1 MRGKRAKAIR
11 KLAYAGV
18 PKETVKLRQ
27 VRYVKDPKTGVI
39 FATDHR
45 RVYQDSKRAI
55 KSSQRRQ
62 HA

>member
-18 PKETVKLRQ
+18 PKETVK